1 MLDEPQ
7 THCTTLP
14 LPGVFHQLSI
24 TFLDLF
30 LNLLAVLPR
39 SMPAAFGSCKG
50 FGASGINFVFFCF
63 FHFAD
68 CV

>member
-30 LNLLAVLPR
+30 LNLLAVLP
-39 SMPAAFGSCKG
+39 SQSQDEEMFTSPIAF
-50 FGASGINFVFFCF
+50 
-63 FHFAD
+63 
-68 CV
+68 